1 MSFIEDAIEDYEK
14 KREYI
19 NDCIEELRQKVYDIT
34 YNHNFPNIDC
44 MIPQPEERLDS
55 FDLYSDKLVTEWSY
69 IDGYEAIGD
78 RHTTWHIPVE
88 WFEFSSTELQAVLLG
103 IEEEANENH
112 INGKV
117 RRLKM
122 DAEEL
127 GFELILSLIHI

>member
-44 MIPQPEERLDS
+44 MIPQPEENLDI
-55 FDLYSDKLVTEWSY
+55 FELYNDQVFTKWSY
-69 IDGYEAIGD
+69 IDGYEALGD

-88 WFEFSSTELQAVLLG
+88 WFSFSSDEIKQCLLN
-103 IEEEANENH
+103 IEESENQKLLNQQ
-112 INGKV
+112 IY
-117 RRLKM
+117 RLKV

-127 GFELILSLIHI
+127 GFELVEKSQ

>member
-1 MSFIEDAIEDYEK
+1 MQDLKSLVDDYNDKKELITSIIEK
-14 KREYI
+14 
-19 NDCIEELRQKVYDIT
+19 LRQTIYDIMDGVD
-34 YNHNFPNIDC
+34 FPTVEGSL
-44 MIPQPEERLDS
+44 PQPEESLDS

-127 GFELILSLIHI
+127 GFELIKKSQ

>member
-1 MSFIEDAIEDYEK
+1 MQDLKSLVDDYNDKKELITFIIEK
-14 KREYI
+14 
-19 NDCIEELRQKVYDIT
+19 LRQTIYDIMDGVD
-34 YNHNFPNIDC
+34 FPTVEGSL
-44 MIPQPEERLDS
+44 PQPEESLDS

-127 GFELILSLIHI
+127 GFELIKKSQ

>member
-1 MSFIEDAIEDYEK
+1 MQDLKSLVDDYNDKKELITSIIEK
-14 KREYI
+14 
-19 NDCIEELRQKVYDIT
+19 LRQTIYDIMDGVD
-34 YNHNFPNIDC
+34 FPTVEGSL
-44 MIPQPEERLDS
+44 PQPEESLDS

-88 WFEFSSTELQAVLLG
+88 WFEFSSTELQAALLG

-127 GFELILSLIHI
+127 GFELIKKSQ